1 MKFLVAGACT
11 CCPGHYC
18 IYDSGIFF
26 TEGETELKRS
36 LLAVMA
42 ALASGSALAAYP
54 EKPITM
60 IIPFPPGQATD
71 TFARALADE
80 LGKAVGQP
88 VITENKA
95 GAGSNIGMQQAV
107 RAKPDGYTI
116 VVGGSAA
123 AVNQTLYTNP
133 GYSLQGDLKAV
144 SGVFSVPLIFLANPK
159 SGIHSLQDVVDK
171 SRAEPESLAYA
182 SAGIGG
188 TQHLSAEMFQ
198 AGTHISLRHI
208 PYKGSGPAQTD
219 FIGNQVPLMVDSVT
233 AALPYIKDKKAVPL
247 GVTTATRL
255 KALPDVPTVGEMV
268 PGFEA
273 IGWAAVFVPRQTP
286 AAVVEKLNSEIVKA
300 LNGPKLSAFIADR
313 GAIPMPQTTQQAD
326 DFMKAEVAK
335 WGKAVK
341 DSGATVD

>member
-1 MKFLVAGACT
+1 
-11 CCPGHYC
+11 
-18 IYDSGIFF
+18 
-26 TEGETELKRS
+26 
-36 LLAVMA
+36 
-42 ALASGSALAAYP
+42 
-54 EKPITM
+54 
-60 IIPFPPGQATD
+60 
-71 TFARALADE
+71 
-80 LGKAVGQP
+80 
-88 VITENKA
+88 
-95 GAGSNIGMQQAV
+95 MQQAV

-123 AVNQTLYTNP
+123 AVNQTLYTKP
-133 GYSLQGDLKAV
+133 GYSLQGDLQAV
-144 SGVFSVPLIFLANPK
+144 SGVFSVPLIFLANPQ

-198 AGTHISLRHI
+198 AGTNISLRHI

-273 IGWAAVFVPRQTP
+273 IGWAAVFVPSQTP
-286 AAVVEKLNSEIVKA
+286 ADVVEKLNSEIVKA
-300 LNGPKLSAFIADR
+300 LNSPKLSAFIADR
-313 GAIPMPQTTQQAD
+313 GAIPMPQTTQQAN
-326 DFMKAEVAK
+326 DFIKAEVAK

>member
-1 MKFLVAGACT
+1 MKKSVLALVA
-11 CCPGHYC
+11 
-18 IYDSGIFF
+18 
-26 TEGETELKRS
+26 L
-36 LLAVMA
+36 
-42 ALASGSALAAYP
+42 LASGSALAAYP

-80 LGKAVGQP
+80 LSKSMGQP

-107 RAKPDGYTI
+107 RAKPDGYTM
-116 VVGGSAA
+116 VVGASAA
-123 AVNQTLYTNP
+123 AVNQTLYSKP

-159 SGIHSLQDVVDK
+159 SGIHSLQDVVSQSK
-171 SRAEPESLAYA
+171 AQPESLAYA

-198 AGTHISLRHI
+198 AGTHIALRHI
-208 PYKGSGPAQTD
+208 PYKGSGPAQAD

-233 AALPYIKDKKAVPL
+233 SALPYIKDKKAIPL
-247 GVTTATRL
+247 GVTTAARL
-255 KALPDVPTVGEMV
+255 KALPDVPTVSETI

-273 IGWAAVFVPRQTP
+273 IGWGAIFVPKNTP
-286 AAVVEKLNSEIVKA
+286 ADVVEKLNSEIVKA
-300 LNGPKLSAFIADR
+300 LNGPKLSTFITDR
-313 GAIPMPQTTQQAD
+313 GGIPMPQTTQQAEE
-326 DFMKAEVAK
+326 FVRVEVAK

>member
-1 MKFLVAGACT
+1 MK
-11 CCPGHYC
+11 
-18 IYDSGIFF
+18 
-26 TEGETELKRS
+26 KS
-36 LLAVMA
+36 LLGLMI
-42 ALASGSALAAYP
+42 ALTSGGALAAYP

-71 TFARALADE
+71 TFARVLADE
-80 LGKAVGQP
+80 LGKAMGKP

-95 GAGSNIGMQQAV
+95 GAGSNIGMQQAA

-123 AVNQTLYTNP
+123 AVNQTLYKNP
-133 GYSLQGDLKAV
+133 GFSLDSDLQAV
-144 SGVFSVPLIFLANPK
+144 SGVFSVPLIFLANPQ
-159 SGIHSLQDVVDK
+159 SGIKSLQDVVSK

-198 AGTHISLRHI
+198 AGTDIKLRHI

-233 AALPYIKDKKAVPL
+233 AALPYIKDNKAVPL
-247 GVTTATRL
+247 GVTTADRL
-255 KALPDVPTVGEMV
+255 KALPDVPAVSETI

-273 IGWAAVFVPRQTP
+273 IGWATVFVPQKTP
-286 AAVVEKLNSEIVKA
+286 ADVVEKLNTEIVKA
-300 LNGPKLSAFIADR
+300 LNSPKLSAFIADR
-313 GAIPMPQTTQQAD
+313 GALPMPQTTQQAD
-326 DFMKAEVAK
+326 KFIKTEIAK